1 MESNTSLEAVE
12 DSPPFI
18 EQVFDVLLFDIAFCK
33 LEPGERIRQSVL
45 ASQLK
50 VSRQPISHA
59 LQLLKHEGLLQDSG
73 RQGLQVTPIEPEYM
87 RLLFQARR
95 PLEASAAA
103 LAAQRV
109 ADHRANDDECEFLR
123 RMLVAGQDK
132 VSAHAPAPEIAM
144 AEFQFHVALYRLS
157 GNTVIEQM
165 MNGRWAH
172 IMRALIT
179 IHARADI
186 LVAWE
191 EHAAIA
197 DCVLRGS
204 VLEASELVS
213 RHVQRG
219 GIALCKHL
227 EEVLAQPSHL

>member
-1 MESNTSLEAVE
+1 
-12 DSPPFI
+12 
-18 EQVFDVLLFDIAFCK
+18 
-33 LEPGERIRQSVL
+33 
-45 ASQLK
+45 
-50 VSRQPISHA
+50 
-59 LQLLKHEGLLQDSG
+59 
-73 RQGLQVTPIEPEYM
+73 
-87 RLLFQARR
+87 
-95 PLEASAAA
+95 
-103 LAAQRV
+103 
-109 ADHRANDDECEFLR
+109 
-123 RMLVAGQDK
+123 
-132 VSAHAPAPEIAM
+132 M

-179 IHARADI
+179 AHAKADI

-213 RHVQRG
+213 RHVQRC

-227 EEVLAQPSHL
+227 EEVLAQPSPL